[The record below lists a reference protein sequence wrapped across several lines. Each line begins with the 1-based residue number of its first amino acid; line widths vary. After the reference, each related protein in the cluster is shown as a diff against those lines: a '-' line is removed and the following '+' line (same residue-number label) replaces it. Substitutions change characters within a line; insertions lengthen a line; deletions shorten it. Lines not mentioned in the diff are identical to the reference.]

1 MERFKLDEYLND
13 TSRKVMTRD
22 GRNVRIVCTDVK
34 GSAPIVAVIE
44 EKDKT
49 ENVFRYESDGIMH
62 GYHDLDLFF
71 APDVHTGWINIRKES
86 FYGRNYWPSVI
97 FSTEEEA
104 KEAAVKSDGT
114 VYTTKVEW
122 EE

>member
-1 MERFKLDEYLND
+1 MKRFKLDEYLKD
-13 TSRKVMTRD
+13 TSRKIVTRD

-44 EKDKT
+44 EKDNT

-62 GYHDLDLFF
+62 GYHDIDLFF
-71 APDVHTGWINIRKES
+71 APDIHVGWINIHQVCLD
-86 FYGRNYWPSVI
+86 GRNYWPSVVY
-97 FSTEEEA
+97 STEKEA
-104 KEAAVKSDGT
+104 KEAAAQCDSPVF
-114 VYTTKVEW
+114 TTKVQW

>member
-1 MERFKLDEYLND
+1 MERFKLDEYLKD
-13 TSRKVMTRD
+13 TSRKVVTRD

-34 GSAPIVAVIE
+34 GSVPIVAVIE
-44 EKDKT
+44 EKDNT
-49 ENVFRYESDGIMH
+49 ENVLRYESDGIMH

-71 APDVHTGWINIRKES
+71 APIINVGWINIHKECLFGS
-86 FYGRNYWPSVI
+86 NYWPSVVY
-97 FSTEEEA
+97 STEEEA
-104 KEAAVKSDGT
+104 KEAAAQCNSP

>member
-1 MERFKLDEYLND
+1 MERFKLDEYLKD
-13 TSRKVMTRD
+13 TSRKVVTRD
-22 GRNVRIVCTDVK
+22 GRNVRIICTDVK
-34 GSAPIVAVIE
+34 GNAPIVAVIE

-49 ENVFRYESDGIMH
+49 ENVFRYESDGIMR
-62 GYHDLDLFF
+62 GYEDIDLFF
-71 APDVHTGWINIRKES
+71 APDIHTGWINIRKES

-104 KEAAVKSDGT
+104 KEAAMKSDGT